1 MSQAQ
6 ENQFNNSEFDDG
18 LTSWGSYG
26 SAGFTREVVQSG
38 ALSGINAVLLDVTDA
53 SSASSIGIFQTIS
66 RLVQGQTYPLGFI
79 AKSDQEREMVVLIQ
93 LHKPEVPSYNDI
105 LLTRVQL
112 TTDPQEYV
120 LEYTHEDEGTPD
132 HPGWSVN
139 MYLMLKGTYWGMA
152 GSDLNTKVWIDRVY
166 FGAKPEVQDR
176 SQAVDPIP
184 ADGALHEDTWV
195 DLDWLAGDYAV
206 SHDLYLGENF
216 DDVNDG
222 LGDTFR
228 GNMPS
233 GNVVV
238 GFPGFP
244 YPDGLVPGTTYY
256 WRVDEVNDA
265 EPNSPWKGDV
275 WSFTVPPRIAYA
287 PSPPDGEKFA
297 DPDVVL
303 GWMPGLNGKLHTV
316 HFGDN
321 FDDVSAAAAGPPRSP
336 LTYTP
341 GTLEREKTYY
351 WRVDEF
357 DGASTHTG
365 DVWSFT
371 VAREGGGLKAEY
383 FDNRDLAGEPVVTRV
398 DPQIDFD
405 WGSGDVPGENSPDAT
420 IGVDEF
426 SARWSGEL
434 EVDITDAYTFTIGA
448 NNGFRLFLDGELIIE
463 HWDEAGT
470 GRSDPIE
477 LVAGT
482 SHSVRMEY
490 YESVAGANA
499 QLSWAG
505 TVRDEQVIPQA
516 AFSLPVKANTPSP
529 ANGSTGASMTAIL
542 TWSVGDS
549 AASHEVYFGTDADA
563 VKNATTASP
572 EYAGTRTLG
581 SESYDPGKL
590 AWDTTYYW
598 RVDELDSAAPDGR
611 WLGNLWSFA
620 TADFIVVDDFESYN
634 DLDPTDP
641 ASNRIF
647 DRWIDGF
654 GTTTNGALIGND
666 LPPYAEQAIVHGGA
680 QSMGYYYDNNLMT
693 SEATMTLAYPRD
705 WTEESVAKLSLWFVG
720 DPANAAER
728 MFVAAGGNAVAY
740 HQDPAATQI
749 DEWTEWVIDLSAT
762 GGFAD
767 QGLDLTNVNTIT
779 IGFGTKNSPAAGGSG
794 QMYFDDIRL
803 YR

>member
-1 MSQAQ
+1 
-6 ENQFNNSEFDDG
+6 
-18 LTSWGSYG
+18 
-26 SAGFTREVVQSG
+26 
-38 ALSGINAVLLDVTDA
+38 LLDVTDA
-53 SSASSIGIFQTIS
+53 PAASLIGIFQTIS

-139 MYLMLKGTYWGMA
+139 MYLMLKGSYWGMA

-176 SQAVDPIP
+176 SQAVDPTP

-228 GNMPS
+228 GNKPS
-233 GNVVV
+233 GNIVV

-265 EPNSPWKGDV
+265 EPNSPWKGEV

-287 PSPPDGEKFA
+287 PSPPDGDKFA

-321 FDDVSAAAAGPPRSP
+321 FDDVSGAAAGPPRSP

-383 FDNRDLAGEPVVTRV
+383 FDNRDLAGEPVV
-398 DPQIDFD
+398 
-405 WGSGDVPGENSPDAT
+405 
-420 IGVDEF
+420 
-426 SARWSGEL
+426 
-434 EVDITDAYTFTIGA
+434 
-448 NNGFRLFLDGELIIE
+448 RLFLDGELIID

-482 SHSVRMEY
+482 SHSIRMEY

-516 AFSLPVKANTPSP
+516 AFSLPVKASSP
-529 ANGSTGASMTAIL
+529 RPVNGDTGASMTTVL
-542 TWSVGDS
+542 TWKPGDS
-549 AASHEVYFGTDADA
+549 AASHEVYFGADRDA
-563 VKNATTASP
+563 VINATAASP
-572 EYAGTRTLG
+572 EYKGARTLG

-598 RVDELDSAAPDGR
+598 RVDEIDSTGPDGK
-611 WLGNLWSFA
+611 WVGNLWSFK
-620 TADFIVVDDFESYN
+620 TADFLLVDDFESYN
-634 DLDPTDP
+634 DIDPPDE

-647 DRWIDGF
+647 DKWIDGF
-654 GTTTNGALIGND
+654 GTYSTSGSTALE
-666 LPPYAEQAIVHGGA
+666 PRQTEPSSA
-680 QSMGYYYDNNLMT
+680 MT
-693 SEATMTLAYPRD
+693 SLLTPSRPLFT
-705 WTEESVAKLSLWFVG
+705 
-720 DPANAAER
+720 AAR
-728 MFVAAGGNAVAY
+728 SRWGIA
-740 HQDPAATQI
+740 
-749 DEWTEWVIDLSAT
+749 
-762 GGFAD
+762 
-767 QGLDLTNVNTIT
+767 TIT
-779 IGFGTKNSPAAGGSG
+779 TTRPLR
-794 QMYFDDIRL
+794 QR
-803 YR
+803 